1 MHCDVLWHNA
11 QLMTLDAADGG
22 LGIVDDGTVACQQG
36 RIVYAGPAAQAPAL
50 QPHATH
56 DCQRRWISP

>member
-56 DCQRRWISP
+56 D